1 MLDHSKIISNINRA
15 ISVAKFKPMPTS
27 VNFYKNIMGNDIVSV
42 KLECAT
48 LKDHELFRNIVTH
61 AIGKRNVYHVNFS
74 RKQDSTELCTIDHRF
89 IIE

>member
-27 VNFYKNIMGNDIVSV
+27 VNFYKNIMGNDIISI

-48 LKDHELFRNIVTH
+48 LKDHAVFKNIVVR
-61 AIGKRNVYHVNFS
+61 AIGRANVHHVNFS